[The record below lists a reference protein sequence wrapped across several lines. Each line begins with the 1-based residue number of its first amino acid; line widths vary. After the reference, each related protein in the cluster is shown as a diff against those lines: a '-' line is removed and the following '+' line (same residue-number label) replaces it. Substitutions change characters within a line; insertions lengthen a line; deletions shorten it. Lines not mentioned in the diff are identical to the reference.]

1 MLLGGEL
8 FRALRHESQ
17 IVDYALFRRFI
28 HPVVLVWSLA
38 LMILAETLL
47 AQGNLLFLGHVFRAL
62 R

>member
-1 MLLGGEL
+1 MNAFTLETFASNHGMLLGGEL

-47 AQGNLLFLGHVFRAL
+47 A
-62 R
+62 